1 MSKLLHIVASPRVE
15 SYSTRVAKAF
25 LDSYRQ
31 ARPDDRIE
39 VLDLFQADIPPFH
52 APQAK
57 AKYAVMTGQTPRDEA
72 EAAWQPV
79 IKTINHFKGF
89 DKYVLSSPMWNFGVP
104 YRLKQYIDVLVQ
116 PSLTVA
122 YSPAKGYTGLV
133 TGRPLLL
140 ILSRGGEYQT
150 GNPCETFDFQETYL
164 RSIFGFIGFTDIR
177 AIHIQGTLQN
187 KPEQVEAD
195 TDKAIAEATDAAME
209 FAGEVAM
216 PV

>member
-1 MSKLLHIVASPRVE
+1 MATLLHILASPRVE

-31 ARPDDRIE
+31 AQPDDRIE
-39 VLDLFQADIPPFH
+39 VLDLYQADIPPFH

-57 AKYAVMTGQTPRDEA
+57 AKYAVMAGQTPRDEA

-79 IKTINHFKGF
+79 LRTINHFKGF

-104 YRLKQYIDVLVQ
+104 YRLKQYIDVIVQ
-116 PSLTVA
+116 PSLTVG

-133 TGRPLLL
+133 TGKPLML
-140 ILSRGGEYQT
+140 ILARGGVYQT

-177 AIHIQGTLQN
+177 VIHIQGTLQN
-187 KPEQVEAD
+187 KPEEVEAD
-195 TDKAIAEATDAAME
+195 TRKAIAEASEAAME

-216 PV
+216 QV